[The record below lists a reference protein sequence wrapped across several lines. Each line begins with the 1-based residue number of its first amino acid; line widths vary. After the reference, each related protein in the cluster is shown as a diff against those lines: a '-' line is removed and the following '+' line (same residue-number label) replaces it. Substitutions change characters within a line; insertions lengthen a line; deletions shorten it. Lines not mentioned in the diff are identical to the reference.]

1 MSVPCIKGS
10 VFSSVVE
17 DVERLVREGRVSRE
31 KIEAKLGEEALSHLD
46 ESIQPAL
53 WYPIESYRVL
63 CELLMEVEG
72 GGRMEYMFERGERS
86 AQRLFEGG
94 LYEQLRYASKTRA
107 TDSSTSSRVQKA
119 GRLIVTIAPV
129 MFNFTRWSFH
139 ADPET
144 TRRFTIQVD
153 DARDLPEVLRYSA
166 AGFCHVVSE
175 TACKAKLSIRHE
187 RVRPDQ
193 ILITQEFAEP

>member
-1 MSVPCIKGS
+1 VSVPCIKGS

-63 CELLMEVEG
+63 SELLVEVEG
-72 GGRMEYMFERGERS
+72 GGRMEYMFERGKRAAE
-86 AQRLFEGG
+86 RLFDAG
-94 LYEQLRYASKTRA
+94 LYEQLRYAAKKNAGGTRLQVR
-107 TDSSTSSRVQKA
+107 SA
-119 GRLIVTIAPV
+119 GRLIITLAPA

-139 ADPET
+139 ADPDT
-144 TRRFTIQVD
+144 AKRFTIQVD
-153 DARDLPEVLRYSA
+153 DARELPEVLRYSA
-166 AGFCHVVSE
+166 AGFCHAVSE
-175 TACKAKLSIRHE
+175 AACKAKLSIRHE

-193 ILITQEFAEP
+193 ILITQEFAKA

>member
-1 MSVPCIKGS
+1 M
-10 VFSSVVE
+10 E
-17 DVERLVREGRVSRE
+17 DVERLLREGRVSRE
-31 KIEAKLGEEALSHLD
+31 EIEAKLGEEALSHLD
-46 ESIQPAL
+46 ESIQPSL

-63 CELLMEVEG
+63 CELLTEVEG

-86 AQRLFEGG
+86 AQRLFDAG
-94 LYEQLRYASKTRA
+94 LYEQLRYASKEVAKDTQLQ
-107 TDSSTSSRVQKA
+107 VQSA
-119 GRLIVTIAPV
+119 GRLIVTLAPA

-144 TRRFTIQVD
+144 AKRFTIQVD
-153 DARDLPEVLRYSA
+153 DARDLPEVLRYSS

-175 TACKAKLSIRHE
+175 TASKAKLSIRHQ

>member
-1 MSVPCIKGS
+1 VSVPCIKGS

-31 KIEAKLGEEALSHLD
+31 KIEAKLGEQALSHLD

-63 CELLMEVEG
+63 SELLVEVEG

-86 AQRLFEGG
+86 AQRL
-94 LYEQLRYASKTRA
+94 LNTSIYEQLRYASEKAPGGTHPQ
-107 TDSSTSSRVQKA
+107 VQSA
-119 GRLIVTIAPV
+119 GRLIVTLAPA

-139 ADPET
+139 VDPET
-144 TRRFTIQVD
+144 AKRFTIQVD
-153 DARDLPEVLRYSA
+153 DARDMPEVLCYSA
-166 AGFCHVVSE
+166 AGFCQVVSE
-175 TACKAKLSIRHE
+175 TACKAKLSIRHQ
-187 RVRPDQ
+187 RVRPDR